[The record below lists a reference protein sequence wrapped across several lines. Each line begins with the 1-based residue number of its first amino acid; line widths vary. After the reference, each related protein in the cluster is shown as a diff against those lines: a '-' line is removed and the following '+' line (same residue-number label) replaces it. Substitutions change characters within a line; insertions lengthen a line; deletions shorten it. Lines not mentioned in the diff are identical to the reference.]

1 MKKYFA
7 LLLLLP
13 LVFGGCDDDKSYTE
27 TWTVAPEKGVT
38 GVFMGFGYVPAYI
51 VKKGSDADW
60 EIAPG
65 PIEGFAFEKGYQT
78 DIQQCG

>member
-38 GVFMGFGYVPAYI
+38 GSSWVLVM
-51 VKKGSDADW
+51 SR
-60 EIAPG
+60 
-65 PIEGFAFEKGYQT
+65 PIS
-78 DIQQCG
+78 